1 MSARTPRLLG
11 LALLG
16 VLAAPLG
23 PGCISAKRQQRAA
36 ARVDVGVSMLRAGD
50 HPGAV
55 TKLREAVKL
64 DPRNWRAW
72 DKLGLAYSA
81 QGAVEEAERA
91 FVRATRLNPTGGEPH
106 NNYGLFLLSQ
116 GRLEES
122 VEAFETATSDLE
134 YRRPALALSNLGL
147 ALVQLER
154 HEEAIRHLDAAIERA
169 PNLCQP
175 RFHRGLA
182 SQALGRDEE
191 ALHDFEAVIGLCGED
206 ALGAYVQAAP
216 LLMDQGQVDAGCAY
230 LGTVLAAAPS
240 SELGRSARALREERC
255 R

>member
-1 MSARTPRLLG
+1 MSPLAPRLAG
-11 LALLG
+11 IVLLG
-16 VLAAPLG
+16 VLLAPLG
-23 PGCISAKRQQRAA
+23 SGCVSVKRQQRAA

-81 QGAVEEAERA
+81 QGAPDEAEKA
-91 FVRATRLNPTGGEPH
+91 FEKATRLNPTGGEPH

-116 GRLEES
+116 GRLEEA
-122 VEAFETATSDLE
+122 VEAFEVATSDLE
-134 YRRPALALSNLGL
+134 YRRPALAMSNLGL
-147 ALVQLER
+147 ALHQLGR
-154 HEEAIRHLDAAIERA
+154 HEEAVRQLDVAIERA

-182 SQALGRDEE
+182 ARALEQDEA

-206 ALGAYVQAAP
+206 ALGAYLQAAP
-216 LLMDQGQVDAGCAY
+216 ILMDQGQVEAGCAY
-230 LGTVLAAAPS
+230 LGTVLGAAPTS
-240 SELGRSARALREERC
+240 DLARNARAMREERC
-255 R
+255 Q